1 MKDSQTTR
9 FFSLD
14 VLRGMTVCFMIIVNT
29 PGFGAHP
36 FSILLHAQ
44 WNGFTPTDLVFPTFL
59 FVVGNAMS
67 FSTVK
72 FSNVSNSIYLQ
83 KVFKRTAIIFLLGF
97 LMYWFPFFKTN
108 VAGQVVLI
116 PFAETRIMGVLQRIA
131 LCYCITS
138 LMVRFLSD
146 RWINVLSVIFIL
158 GYWLVLYCLGDA
170 GDWLGIHGNTVY
182 KLDFFLFGEKHLYRG
197 SLGIFDPEGLL
208 STFPA
213 VVNVIGG
220 YYAGR
225 VLRKN
230 KINYETIA
238 KLLMTGIV
246 LVLLAIIWNQC
257 LPINKKLWTG
267 SFVCITLGL
276 DLIILSFLIY
286 IIDMEEHKKWSSF
299 FIPFGEN
306 PLFIYLLSEIL
317 VTTIYAIPAGVGSN
331 CYKSICTC
339 FFTQIPGSWGSMLF
353 SITYMFVCW
362 IPGWILHKR
371 HIYIKV

>member
-1 MKDSQTTR
+1 MKSSQTIR

-29 PGFGAHP
+29 PGYGGHP
-36 FSILLHAQ
+36 FAMLIHAQ
-44 WNGFTPTDLVFPTFL
+44 WNGFTPTDLVYPTFL

-72 FSNVSNSIYLQ
+72 FSNVTNSIYL
-83 KVFKRTAIIFLLGF
+83 KKIFKRTIIIFLLGF
-97 LMYWFPFFKTN
+97 FMYWFPFFKTD
-108 VAGQVVLI
+108 VAGQVVFI

-131 LCYCITS
+131 LCYCISS

-146 RWINVLSVIFIL
+146 RLIYALSVIFLL
-158 GYWLVLYCLGDA
+158 GYWLVLYCLGNTGSALD
-170 GDWLGIHGNTVY
+170 IHGNAVY
-182 KLDFFLFGEKHLYRG
+182 KLDLFLFGERHLYRG
-197 SLGIFDPEGLL
+197 RLGIFDPEGLL

-220 YYAGR
+220 YYAGK

-230 KINYETIA
+230 IINYETIS

-246 LVLLAIIWNQC
+246 LVLLAIIWNQY

-276 DLIILSFLIY
+276 DLICLSFLIY
-286 IIDMEEHKKWSSF
+286 IIDIKGHKKWSSF
-299 FIPFGEN
+299 FMPFGEN

-317 VTTIYAIPAGVGSN
+317 VTIIYTIPAGHGSN
-331 CYKSICTC
+331 CYKSIC
-339 FFTQIPGSWGSMLF
+339 GSLLF
-353 SITYMFVCW
+353 SIAYMFVCW